1 MTLDEK
7 IIKYRVVDLGRFYH
21 SYLKLFPFDF
31 EKYARVSGY
40 VSYLPVLNFGSPIAQ
55 ERRKMRPFYVQPT

>member
-1 MTLDEK
+1 MTLDDK
-7 IIKYRVVDLGRFYH
+7 IFKYRVVDLGRFYH

-55 ERRKMRPFYVQPT
+55 ERRKVHHLFDIF